1 MPEIPV
7 TKNYAQLKKG
17 IESGQRY
24 LLFEGSSGSSK
35 TFSIMQGAVEYCLSN
50 AGKVWTTFRNDRAT
64 CHDSVVKDFKIVMS
78 EQFGIWGM
86 GAWNVQNLEYT
97 FRNGSKLQ
105 FRGANDPA
113 KLHGPRRTVAHFNE
127 VMEINKDAFDQ
138 VDARS
143 SEFVVCDW
151 NPSLN
156 HHWIFDTIIGSG
168 QEFYTHSTFR
178 DNPFQPEASKR
189 AILSWEPTAE
199 NKKRGTADD
208 WKWTVYGLGKRGRK
222 EGAIFKVWDV
232 TDDWP
237 NRFNCQRWGYGL
249 DYGFSQDPTAL
260 VECALFQDTLYL
272 REHLY
277 KTGLVA
283 QENPMEPS
291 IPSIEG
297 HLREMQVAPDSRIH
311 DDNARPEITQ
321 ALRNSGFKII
331 STKKGAGS
339 VLAGIDRLRSL
350 PIKVHR
356 SSHNLQMEMESY
368 SWDKNAQGEYLDVPE
383 DKNNHL
389 IDAARYWAMAELQ
402 PLRKPRVGRKRPKAK
417 AKSSLKQWR

>member
-1 MPEIPV
+1 M
-7 TKNYAQLKKG
+7 N
-17 IESGQRY
+17 
-24 LLFEGSSGSSK
+24 
-35 TFSIMQGAVEYCLSN
+35 
-50 AGKVWTTFRNDRAT
+50 
-64 CHDSVVKDFKIVMS
+64 
-78 EQFGIWGM
+78 EQFGLWRQ
-86 GAWNVQNLEYT
+86 ASW
-97 FRNGSKLQ
+97 NGSKFVYTFPNGSVFQ
-105 FRGANDPA
+105 FRGTNSPA
-113 KLHGPRRTVAHFNE
+113 KLHGPRREIAWGNEAMELSYDAHRQIAMRTAE
-127 VMEINKDAFDQ
+127 EIIYDF
-138 VDARS
+138 
-143 SEFVVCDW
+143 

-156 HHWIFDTIIGSG
+156 HHWMFDKILTRDDCAYI
-168 QEFYTHSTFR
+168 HSTFR
-178 DNPFQPEASKR
+178 DNAMLPDKARLE
-189 AILSWEPTAE
+189 ILGLEPTLE
-199 NKKRGTADD
+199 NKRQGTADE
-208 WKWTVYGLGKRGRK
+208 WAWTVYGLGKRGRK
-222 EGAIFKVWDV
+222 EGAIFKAWDV

-237 NRFNCQRWGYGL
+237 SRLHCQRWGYGL
-249 DYGFSQDPTAL
+249 DYGFSADPTAL

-277 KTGLVA
+277 ERGLVA

-297 HLREMQVAPDSRIH
+297 RLHEMKITPDARIH

-402 PLRKPRVGRKRPKAK
+402 PLRKPRVSRKR
-417 AKSSLKQWR
+417 AKSKTSLKQWR